1 VSKQT
6 ARMMPWAP
14 FEVTFDDDND
24 LVAKIVDMFNCP
36 FHEAG
41 AYTFEIWFTT
51 RSGDAAQKGE

>member
-1 VSKQT
+1 
-6 ARMMPWAP
+6 MMRWAP